1 MNKNNKKHIVSFS
14 GGLDS
19 VYLVNKLLKEGDSVE
34 IVYVEILNNE
44 EKTKREKKAIEY
56 FYNFFDK
63 KYYGKISKSEYTQFK
78 VEGYGKFHLPQSA
91 MFIASLLYSIN
102 DDIDTVN
109 IAFVQND
116 DALSY
121 IEDIKNIYYSYQPL
135 FNMKLPEL
143 KFPLTKTHK
152 ATMLCE
158 LNNEHGKEFLDNV
171 TFCELNYEYDNCG
184 ECEPCKR
191 FIRTISDFKWSG
203 YKRVFKNYDSVN
215 YGKNLHNKLD
225 IFSDLQPHHE
235 ISLYHNEFEIDKMV
249 NKHEVYFK
257 SLKTFDTD
265 CIDIE
270 PVL

>member
-1 MNKNNKKHIVSFS
+1 MSKNNKKHIVSFS

-34 IVYVEILNNE
+34 IVYVEIANNE

-63 KYYGKISKSEYTQFK
+63 KYYGKISKSEYTYFK
-78 VEGYGKFHLPQSA
+78 VVGYGKFHLPQSA
-91 MFIASLLYSIN
+91 MFITSLLYSIY
-102 DDIDTVN
+102 DGIDTVN
-109 IAFVQND
+109 IAYVQND

-135 FNMKLPEL
+135 FDMKLPEL
-143 KFPLTKTHK
+143 KFPLSKTHK

-158 LNNEHGKEFLDNV
+158 LKNEHGKEFLDNI
-171 TFCELNYEYDNCG
+171 TFCEQNYEYDNCG

-191 FIRTISDFKWSG
+191 FMRTISDFEWIG
-203 YKRVFKNYDSVN
+203 YKRYFKNYDNVN
-215 YGKNLHNKLD
+215 YGKKLDNKLEFLD
-225 IFSDLQPHHE
+225 NLQSHHE

-257 SLKTFDTD
+257 SLQRIIND
-265 CIDIE
+265 CDEIE
-270 PVL
+270 PAS